1 MLSRS
6 SSAPAENV
14 RIDSW
19 KGIAAF
25 FGRDERTVRRWEKE
39 RSLPVHRLP
48 GERGGVFAW
57 SQELTAWLHSHRAE
71 AASPE
76 PSVPVV
82 PAKTPA
88 EVPAIP
94 RPRPSSSRTTWTA
107 GAATLLVL
115 AALTTAFLLLRD
127 RRGHS
132 AASAEAIASPAS
144 IAHVPD
150 RQAEEFYLKGRY
162 YWSRRT
168 DGSLNQAVDA
178 FSQAIVQDTSYAKAW
193 AGLAESYD
201 LMPEYSSMPRSVAF
215 PRAISAATRAVLLDD
230 SLPDAHRA
238 LAFGLFWWDWN
249 VPRALAEFQRAIQL
263 DSASAETHHWYATA
277 LLQLGRYSQALGE
290 IDKAQRLDPASR
302 SIVADQALILVASG
316 NRAAGI
322 AQLEEIEQAEP
333 DFVSAP
339 RYLARSAFNRGDFPV
354 FIEQLKRAAAISKDP
369 PEMDLAA
376 AAQRGWQSG
385 GRHGMLEAMLTVQQR
400 YFDRGQSSGYD
411 LAQTCAQLGRNQDAL
426 RYLRAAFDAHEY
438 LLFSASEPEW
448 PASLRADPQFA
459 QIQQQIKDRL
469 AHPA

>member
-57 SQELTAWLHSHRAE
+57 SHELTGWLHSNRAE
-71 AASPE
+71 TGGPE
-76 PSVPVV
+76 PSVPLA
-82 PAKTPA
+82 PAKIPTEEPA
-88 EVPAIP
+88 VP
-94 RPRPSSSRTTWTA
+94 RRRPSSSRTPWTA

-115 AALTTAFLLLRD
+115 AVLTTGFLLLRD

-132 AASAEAIASPAS
+132 AASAEAIAGPTM
-144 IAHVPD
+144 AHVPD
-150 RQAEEFYLKGRY
+150 RQAEEFYLRGRY

-178 FSQAIVQDTSYAKAW
+178 FSQAIVQDTTYAKAW

-201 LMPEYSSMPRSVAF
+201 LMPEYSSMPRSEAF
-215 PRAISAATRAVLLDD
+215 PHAITAATRAVALDD
-230 SLPDAHRA
+230 SLPEAHRA

-249 VPRALAEFQRAIQL
+249 VPRALTEFQRAIQL
-263 DSASAETHHWYATA
+263 DPASAETHHWYATA
-277 LLQLGRYSQALGE
+277 LLQLGRYPQALSE
-290 IDKAQRLDPASR
+290 IDRAQRIDPASR
-302 SIVADQALILVASG
+302 SIVADQALIYMASG

-322 AQLEEIEQAEP
+322 ARLEEIEQAEP
-333 DFVSAP
+333 DFISAP
-339 RYLARSAFNRGDFPV
+339 RYLARDAFIRGDFRV

-369 PEMDLAA
+369 QEVELAA
-376 AAQRGWQSG
+376 AAQRGWQNA
-385 GRHGMLEAMLTVQQR
+385 GRRGMLQAMLTVQQR
-400 YFDRGQSSGYD
+400 YFDNGQSSGYD
-411 LAQTCAQLGRNQDAL
+411 LAQTCALLGRNQDAL
-426 RYLRAAFDAHEY
+426 RYLRAAFDARDY
-438 LLFSASEPEW
+438 LLFSAPEPEW

-459 QIQQQIKDRL
+459 QIQKQIRDRL